1 MINFEHN
8 LINNIEKL
16 NLNNITI
23 RIKDEISLK
32 YDEYNSLLFP
42 KLTNLKYIFLSNINL
57 SLAAIN
63 DIISNNI
70 KLIKLAVNNCSYNDI
85 LDYDEN
91 EYIEKINNNIN
102 NCSFLEHIEFN
113 KNSFSDNFSIKIIS
127 NLIPLFFNK
136 NNIYMIS
143 CGFIQEINFDE
154 IYNNLINF
162 SNNIIDKEKYL
173 KIRFSPSFIYNINKN
188 KRIIEISN
196 YMKNNSFLKK
206 INYEKIKLCLYNT
219 DNPNISNG
227 IKKVMENYYKEN
239 ITKYLQIFASFQ
251 SGELNQIFN
260 LNKAYNS
267 IEKFTLYFQNDEDI
281 ITLFGNNTILSILV
295 FFPNIKII
303 SFKNINFQNDDK
315 KFKEYFDDLKT
326 SFEAMLLGKKADIV
340 NFFKTK
346 NKKIS
351 LEEIKF
357 NNCYYYKNIIEKDIL
372 NEINTNKYF
381 SKEIKLS
388 LIE

>member
-1 MINFEHN
+1 
-8 LINNIEKL
+8 
-16 NLNNITI
+16 
-23 RIKDEISLK
+23 
-32 YDEYNSLLFP
+32 
-42 KLTNLKYIFLSNINL
+42 
-57 SLAAIN
+57 
-63 DIISNNI
+63 
-70 KLIKLAVNNCSYNDI
+70 
-85 LDYDEN
+85 
-91 EYIEKINNNIN
+91 
-102 NCSFLEHIEFN
+102 
-113 KNSFSDNFSIKIIS
+113 
-127 NLIPLFFNK
+127 
-136 NNIYMIS
+136 MIS

-326 SFEAMLLGKKADIV
+326 SFEAMLLGKKTDIV